1 MENTACPSTITYFRT
16 TLDPLDVYRLERII
30 DHGEDMGAPTPAAAL
45 AVYLR
50 GIDPSLRWHR
60 TGLELDDMTRSVVRG
75 IGDLADED
83 ASDVLYLDAAV
94 FTHGTNHTIVM
105 GLKPTYF
112 PASNGPIDRT
122 LRINRPSYGRHDCIS
137 WATTLPVAD
146 TVRYRAGFKDQPVPS
161 SKSRDAA
168 WLADF
173 SGQVSYLNVQCYS
186 EQLSL
191 GGDERYM
198 AVDAPAPEVAGFV
211 PVSWDSP
218 TWLVSN
224 RPRPGHD
231 LFMDCTNASSED
243 ELTSIVS
250 CIRQGGNNRPLVTIE
265 VQQQQ

>member
-1 MENTACPSTITYFRT
+1 MTATTDRSTITYFRT

-30 DHGEDMGAPTPAAAL
+30 DHGEDMDVTTPAAAL

-50 GIDPSLRWHR
+50 GIDPTLRWHQ
-60 TGLELDDMTRSVVRG
+60 TSFDVDDMTRSVVRG
-75 IGDLADED
+75 MGDLADED

-112 PASNGPIDRT
+112 PASNGPNDRT
-122 LRINRPSYGRHDCIS
+122 LRITHPSYGRHDCIS
-137 WATTLPVAD
+137 WATTLPMAD
-146 TVRYRAGFKDQPVPS
+146 TVGYRFEFKDRPVPS

-186 EQLSL
+186 EQLSI

-198 AVDAPAPEVAGFV
+198 ATDAPAPEVAGFTQV
-211 PVSWDSP
+211 PWDHP
-218 TWLVSN
+218 TWMFGN
-224 RPRPGHD
+224 RPKPG
-231 LFMDCTNASSED
+231 MDVFADSSHATNED

-250 CIRQGGNNRPLVTIE
+250 CIRQGGDTQSLVTIE
-265 VQQQQ
+265 VQQP